1 MSTESTYIRTKRD
14 AVIVISDSGAAHT
27 YTVAYEE
34 GNFQFDVPRETVEMY
49 LDRGLMASS
58 IGGTPSIRKG
68 DEQPMTLSFSA
79 YFRDAGSTDAT
90 ATGHATLLDILHRYA
105 SGFIATQWTSTLGA
119 NSDEFTFTVAVT
131 LDGTI
136 FGEADKTL
144 TFKFVSLRGGA
155 AEGSPNTVSAAGTAY
170 HLVPTLS

>member
-1 MSTESTYIRTKRD
+1 MAESTLIRTKRD
-14 AVIVISDSGAAHT
+14 GVIVITAGTS

-58 IGGTPSIRKG
+58 IGGTPSVRKG

-79 YFRDAGSTDAT
+79 YMRDIGDT
-90 ATGHATLLDILHRYA
+90 ANAYATLMDILFRYA
-105 SGFIATQWTSTLGA
+105 SGAVATLWVSTLGS
-119 NSDEFTFTVAVT
+119 NSDEFTFTVSIAF
-131 LDGTI
+131 DGTI
-136 FGEADKTL
+136 FGESDKTL

-155 AEGSPNTVSAAGTAY
+155 AEGSPNTVNVSGTSY